1 MPTTSATTRRR
12 STVAVRG
19 DLWTMGIFFSAE
31 LQTWRRRERAT
42 SGAIEVPRR
51 LADLRYHMVPARRT
65 KQVIPLVS
73 EHIGQAIAHASADLD
88 EGDVAAVDA
97 RVAQRLDAALMPSRK
112 LPLGQNTSC
121 TASAC
126 NGALVSA
133 RMHSLLAYTVPACGA
148 TAGSSSAIRR
158 ERALCHGRFRN
169 VGCLLNAFDRSTR
182 GAWRQRRRLARLR
195 RPASRCGHSLEL
207 ALDRD
212 PGSPHAART
221 RRIARPAAD
230 GRATRSP

>member
-112 LPLGQNTSC
+112 LPLGQKH
-121 TASAC
+121 
-126 NGALVSA
+126 LVHCVGVQ
-133 RMHSLLAYTVPACGA
+133 RCIGI
-148 TAGSSSAIRR
+148 GSHAFTPC
-158 ERALCHGRFRN
+158 LHG
-169 VGCLLNAFDRSTR
+169 
-182 GAWRQRRRLARLR
+182 ARLR
-195 RPASRCGHSLEL
+195 R
-207 ALDRD
+207 
-212 PGSPHAART
+212 
-221 RRIARPAAD
+221 D
-230 GRATRSP
+230 GRIIIRHSPRARSLPWALPQRWLFTQRFRSLDSRRL

>member
-1 MPTTSATTRRR
+1 MRAIAVIRDLGRERAIIVYSAMQDPLFASVRDADDQRDNAPTIDSRGARRPLDN
-12 STVAVRG
+12 G
-19 DLWTMGIFFSAE
+19 YFFSAE

-133 RMHSLLAYTVPACGA
+133 RMHSLLAYAVPACGA
-148 TAGSSSAIRR
+148 TARGPTN
-158 ERALCHGRFRN
+158 GVQF
-169 VGCLLNAFDRSTR
+169 NANH
-182 GAWRQRRRLARLR
+182 
-195 RPASRCGHSLEL
+195 P
-207 ALDRD
+207 
-212 PGSPHAART
+212 
-221 RRIARPAAD
+221 
-230 GRATRSP
+230 

>member
-1 MPTTSATTRRR
+1 MRAIAVIRDLGRERAIIVYSAMQDPLFASVRDADDQRDNAPTIDSRGARRPLDN
-12 STVAVRG
+12 G
-19 DLWTMGIFFSAE
+19 YFFSAE

-148 TAGSSSAIRR
+148 TAGKVIRHSP
-158 ERALCHGRFRN
+158 RA
-169 VGCLLNAFDRSTR
+169 RSLPW
-182 GAWRQRRRLARLR
+182 ALPQR
-195 RPASRCGHSLEL
+195 
-207 ALDRD
+207 
-212 PGSPHAART
+212 
-221 RRIARPAAD
+221 
-230 GRATRSP
+230 

>member
-88 EGDVAAVDA
+88 EGDVTTVDA
-97 RVAQRLDAALMPSRK
+97 RVAQRLDAALMPIASCRSVR
-112 LPLGQNTSC
+112 NTSC
-121 TASAC
+121 AGSAC
-126 NGALVSA
+126 NGALVSV
-133 RMHSLLAYTVPACGA
+133 RMHSLLAYALPACG
-148 TAGSSSAIRR
+148 G
-158 ERALCHGRFRN
+158 
-169 VGCLLNAFDRSTR
+169 
-182 GAWRQRRRLARLR
+182 
-195 RPASRCGHSLEL
+195 
-207 ALDRD
+207 
-212 PGSPHAART
+212 
-221 RRIARPAAD
+221 
-230 GRATRSP
+230 